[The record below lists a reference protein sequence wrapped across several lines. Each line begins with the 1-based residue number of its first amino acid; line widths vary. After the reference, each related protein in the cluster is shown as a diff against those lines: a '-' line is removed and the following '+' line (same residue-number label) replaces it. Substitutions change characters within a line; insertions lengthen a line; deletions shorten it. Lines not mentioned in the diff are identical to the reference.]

1 MKATEILH
9 KDIVNAYPEIH
20 KIRLNTLFTFVR
32 SGLRDTY
39 LIRVIYK
46 SGMPIKVTV
55 NLNDSNSF
63 IEAG

>member
-39 LIRVIYK
+39 LIRVIYQ